1 MITEVELYKALRK
14 VPSGKENPRQ
24 RILIEL
30 YMRGQ
35 GASQKDLVNAL
46 DMRPATVSEQ
56 LDILIEQGYVT
67 KHIDFMDKR
76 VSIIGL
82 TSKGE
87 KLGKDLSSSYE
98 DYLKHIFSE
107 LSDVEKDELFRLLQ
121 KLSK

>member
-14 VPSGKENPRQ
+14 VPSGKENSRQ

-56 LDILIEQGYVT
+56 LDILIAQGYVT

-82 TSKGE
+82 TSEGE
-87 KLGKDLSSSYE
+87 KLGKELSSSYE
-98 DYLKHIFSE
+98 DYLKHIFSG

-121 KLSK
+121 KLCK

>member
-14 VPSGKENPRQ
+14 VPSGKENSRQ

-82 TSKGE
+82 TSEGE

>member
-14 VPSGKENPRQ
+14 VPSGKENSRQ

>member
-14 VPSGKENPRQ
+14 VPSGKENSRQ

-82 TSKGE
+82 TSEGE
-87 KLGKDLSSSYE
+87 KLGKELSLSYE
-98 DYLKHIFSE
+98 DYLKHIFSG
-107 LSDVEKDELFRLLQ
+107 LSDVEKDELFSLLQ
-121 KLSK
+121 KLCK